1 MRDELREYY
10 ESELNYVRQLGA
22 EFAARN
28 PKIAGRLLLPA
39 EIGHCEDPHVERLIE
54 GFAFLAA
61 RVRLKLDDEFPE
73 IAESLLGILH
83 PHYVRPIPSM
93 SIVEFHTDDPTL
105 NSTIDIAAGTRL
117 YSRPVDGEP
126 CIFRTGYPTSI
137 LPLAVTGAQWRPPDR
152 LQPALNAGDAA
163 YVCRLELTCNPD
175 VTFAAIGLKTLRFY
189 LAGDSQLAH
198 TLYELLDNNC
208 LRVVLRDPAA
218 ENPHPPV
225 TLSKKNLRAMGFS
238 DREAL
243 LPMPLRSFT
252 GYRLLQEYFALPEKF
267 FFFELKGLEPLAE
280 FGSRAEILF
289 LIAADPRRDR
299 EQMMELRVNANT
311 FRLNCSPIINLF
323 DHTTDGFLLDPTK
336 YEHLIIPDV
345 RRRNA
350 LEIFSIDQVLL
361 SRSSSQDV
369 VEFEPFYAFRHSRGT
384 EAQKTFYHAS
394 RRPSARPN
402 DEGTDIWLTL
412 VDLSGRVPRPA
423 EDTITV
429 RSTCTNRDLPS
440 HLRFADPAGDFELE
454 RGSVVRRIVCLKKPT
469 DTLRPPDGR
478 ALLWRQVSHLSLNYL
493 SLVEHGKEALQEM
506 LRVYNFSEGKADSA
520 YLDRQISGISSVSSR
535 RHFARVSSPEGISF
549 ARGTRVDMELDEE
562 QFVGGGVYL
571 FASILE
577 HFLGLYVTLN
587 SFSQLAVRTKQ
598 RKEPLRVWPPR
609 AGHRIL
615 L

>member
-10 ESELNYVRQLGA
+10 ESELSYIRQLGV

-28 PKIAGRLLLPA
+28 PKIAGRLLLPS
-39 EIGHCEDPHVERLIE
+39 EVGQCEDPHVERLIE
-54 GFAFLAA
+54 AFAFLSA

-93 SIVEFHTDDPTL
+93 SVVEFHTDDPTL
-105 NSTIDIAAGTRL
+105 STTIEIDAGAKL

-137 LPLAVTGAQWRPPDR
+137 LPLSVSDAQWRPPER
-152 LQPALNAGDAA
+152 LQPPLNAGDAA

-175 VTFAAIGLKTLRFY
+175 VNFAAIEPHSLRFC
-189 LAGDSQLAH
+189 LAGDSQLTH

-208 LRVVLRDPAA
+208 LRIILRDPAA
-218 ENPHPPV
+218 QNPHPPV
-225 TLSKKNLRAMGFS
+225 TLSKKNLRPMGFK
-238 DREAL
+238 DEEAL
-243 LPMPLRSFT
+243 LPMPRRSFS

-267 FFFELKGLEPLAE
+267 FFFELSGLEPLAE
-280 FGSRAEILF
+280 FGTQAEILF
-289 LIAADPRRDR
+289 LISPDARRER
-299 EQMMELRVNANT
+299 EQMLELRVNAGT
-311 FRLNCSPIINLF
+311 FRLNCAPIINLF
-323 DHTTDGFLLDPTK
+323 EHTTDGFLLDPSK
-336 YEHLIIPDV
+336 YEHLVIPDV

-350 LEIFSIDQVLL
+350 LEIFSVDQVVL
-361 SRSSSQDV
+361 SRSSSEEI
-369 VEFEPFYAFRHSRGT
+369 VEFEPFYSYRHARGM
-384 EAQKTFYHAS
+384 QGNKTFYHEN
-394 RRPSARPN
+394 RKPSARPN
-402 DEGTDIWLTL
+402 DEGSDVWMTFT
-412 VDLSGRVPRPA
+412 DLSGRTARPP

-429 RSTCTNRDLPS
+429 RSTCTNRDLPA
-440 HLRFADPAGDFELE
+440 HLRFGDPRGDFELE
-454 RGSVVRRIVCLKKPT
+454 RGSVVKRIVCLRKPT
-469 DTLRPPDGR
+469 DTLRSPDGR
-478 ALLWRQVSHLSLNYL
+478 ARLWRQVSHLSLNYL
-493 SLVEHGKEALQEM
+493 SLVEHGREALQEI
-506 LRVYNFSEGKADSA
+506 LRVYNFSEGKPDSA
-520 YLDRQISGISSVSSR
+520 YFDRQISGITSVSSR

-571 FASILE
+571 FAAILE
-577 HFLGLYVTLN
+577 YFLGLYVSLN